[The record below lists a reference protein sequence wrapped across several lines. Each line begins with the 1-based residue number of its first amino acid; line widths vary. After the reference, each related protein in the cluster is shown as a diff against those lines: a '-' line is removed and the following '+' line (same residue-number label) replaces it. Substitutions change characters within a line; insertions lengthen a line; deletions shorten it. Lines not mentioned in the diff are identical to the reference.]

1 MNVWLGLLLATVY
14 VFAMIGAAE
23 ALRLWAGWG
32 AELTR
37 KVVHI
42 GVGML
47 IWIVPFLFTSPI
59 PFMVTSG
66 LFAVLTLLDN
76 RYHFFKAMASKD
88 DARNLGTFYFPLAAA
103 LVVYWLWETPPL
115 MVAALMP
122 LTWGD
127 GMAEVV
133 GRNLGRRRYTI
144 WGHSR
149 TLEGSAAFVVFG
161 FVFTWLA
168 LWGMPGAP
176 NLTAGAAL
184 APALATVVL
193 AASVEAIAVAGLD
206 NLLVTG
212 VAVVVLSLWPLA

>member
-1 MNVWLGLLLATVY
+1 MNLWLGLFLATVY
-14 VFAMIGAAE
+14 VFAVIGMAE
-23 ALRLWAGWG
+23 ALRLWMGWG
-32 AELTR
+32 TELTR

-47 IWIVPFLFTSPI
+47 IWAVPFLFTTPT
-59 PFMVTSG
+59 PFIVTSG
-66 LFAVLTLLDN
+66 FFAVLTLLDN

-103 LVVYWLWETPPL
+103 LVVYWFWETPPL

-122 LTWGD
+122 LVWGD
-127 GMAEVV
+127 GMAEVI
-133 GRNLGRRRYTI
+133 GRTRGRRRYTI
-144 WGHSR
+144 FGHTR

-176 NLTAGAAL
+176 ELTPGAAL
-184 APALATVVL
+184 APALTTVVL
-193 AASVEAIAVAGLD
+193 AAGVEAVAVAGLD
-206 NLLVTG
+206 NLLVTA
-212 VAVVVLSLWPLA
+212 VALGVLSFWPLA